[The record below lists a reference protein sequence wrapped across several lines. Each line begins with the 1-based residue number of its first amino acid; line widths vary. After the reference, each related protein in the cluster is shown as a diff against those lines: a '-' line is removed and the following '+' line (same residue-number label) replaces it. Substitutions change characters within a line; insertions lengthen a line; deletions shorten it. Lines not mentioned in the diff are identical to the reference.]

1 VFQLLTDLAA
11 AVDEGEVSH
20 CQVAVSVV
28 VPETKAEAL
37 KRRAQ
42 AAGGTASSHGTL
54 TQRNREGTRQ
64 DDSEAAASRAL
75 DSASGTGPTWH
86 LLASAI

>member
-1 VFQLLTDLAA
+1 VQLKLSLNTNLDGDDRRNAVFQLLTDLAA

-42 AAGGTASSHGTL
+42 AAGGTASSTEL
-54 TQRNREGTRQ
+54 
-64 DDSEAAASRAL
+64 
-75 DSASGTGPTWH
+75 
-86 LLASAI
+86 